1 MLKWWLWIRERHISA
16 DNDVSPQELDGGELH
31 DVNSAAPAIS
41 DDDND
46 DHDNDDQCPEKFTE
60 YFALKGSSYH
70 EDCQKALKKCKQLHL
85 NKQGIEMQ
93 AQAYQ
98 H

>member
-1 MLKWWLWIRERHISA
+1 MRIWVKWWPWIRERHISA
-16 DNDVSPQELDGGELH
+16 DNDVSPQELEGGELH
-31 DVNSAAPAIS
+31 DVNSAA
-41 DDDND
+41 
-46 DHDNDDQCPEKFTE
+46 PEKFTE

-93 AQAYQ
+93 ARAYQ